1 MPFKSSQSRVNVPV
15 VEMTPMIDIV
25 FLLIIFFM
33 VAAQFAQQ
41 AKVDLSLPE
50 EIGEQKIPEQASVL
64 IININ
69 INGDLILDETKG
81 IITRDELSLQ
91 LESLNHDGLL
101 WEDVTI
107 RADRNASTKVLNDV
121 LSLLSKHGLKATKIA
136 TEIP

>member
-1 MPFKSSQSRVNVPV
+1 MPFNSSQSRDNVPV

-41 AKVDLSLPE
+41 AKVELNLPE
-50 EIGEQKIPEQASVL
+50 EIGEQKVAEQVSRF

-69 INGDLILDETKG
+69 KNGEFILDETKG
-81 IITRDELSLQ
+81 VISRDELNAQLDSLGQ
-91 LESLNHDGLL
+91 DGIL

-107 RADRNASTKVLNDV
+107 RADRNASTEALNEV

>member
-1 MPFKSSQSRVNVPV
+1 
-15 VEMTPMIDIV
+15 
-25 FLLIIFFM
+25 M

-41 AKVDLSLPE
+41 AKVELSLPE
-50 EIGEQKIPEQASVL
+50 EIGEQKVPEQASML

-69 INGDLILDETKG
+69 IDGDIILDETKG
-81 IITRDELSLQ
+81 VIALDELRLQ
-91 LESLNHDGLL
+91 LKSLDQGGLL

-107 RADRNASTKVLNDV
+107 RADRNASTKALNNV

>member
-41 AKVDLSLPE
+41 AKVELSLPE
-50 EIGEQKIPEQASVL
+50 EIGEQKVPEQASML

-69 INGDLILDETKG
+69 IDGDIILDETKG
-81 IITRDELSLQ
+81 VIALDELRLQ
-91 LESLNHDGLL
+91 LKSLDQGGLL

-107 RADRNASTKVLNDV
+107 RADRNASTKALNNV